1 MTGQLS
7 DKKELTWQEWEKM
20 ENDSTVLVD
29 LREEVVYHHGSIP
42 GAVCI
47 PLRCF
52 AEEKEKLPKDKCIVV
67 FCQRGEKSLQVVE
80 ELRKEGWQAYHLE
93 GGFLRW
99 LIDHAKEVNM
109 ERYSRHVLL
118 DEVGQEGQEKLL
130 ASKVLVV
137 GAGGLGA
144 PVALYLAAAGV
155 GTIGIVDA
163 DVVELSNLQRQII
176 HNTSRLGQKKVDSAK
191 ETIELLNPD
200 VTVKTYA
207 MRLTPENIGDLIE
220 EYDFVVDGV
229 DNFETKILIND
240 ACVLAGKP
248 FCHGGILRFQG
259 QVMTYVPGQGPCYR
273 CIFEEIPEQGS
284 VPNCGEAG
292 VIGVMAGIIG
302 CVQGL
307 ETIKYLL
314 GIGRLL
320 TGRMVV
326 FDGLNLTFRE
336 VKFGK
341 AIPTC
346 KVCGEH
352 PEIKDVKAEAWRYES
367 HGICTLH

>member
-1 MTGQLS
+1 M
-7 DKKELTWQEWEKM
+7 
-20 ENDSTVLVD
+20 
-29 LREEVVYHHGSIP
+29 
-42 GAVCI
+42 
-47 PLRCF
+47 
-52 AEEKEKLPKDKCIVV
+52 
-67 FCQRGEKSLQVVE
+67 
-80 ELRKEGWQAYHLE
+80 
-93 GGFLRW
+93 
-99 LIDHAKEVNM
+99 
-109 ERYSRHVLL
+109 
-118 DEVGQEGQEKLL
+118 
-130 ASKVLVV
+130 
-137 GAGGLGA
+137 
-144 PVALYLAAAGV
+144 
-155 GTIGIVDA
+155 
-163 DVVELSNLQRQII
+163 ELSNLQRQII

-229 DNFETKILIND
+229 DNFETKFLIND

-284 VPNCGEAG
+284 VPNCSEAG

-352 PEIKDVKAEAWRYES
+352 PEIKDLKAEAWRYES

>member
-1 MTGQLS
+1 MEGQFG
-7 DKKELTWQEWEKM
+7 DRKEITWEEWEKM
-20 ENDSTVLVD
+20 EKSSSVLVD
-29 LREEVVYHHGSIP
+29 LREEVVYHHGTIP

-47 PLRCF
+47 PIRCF
-52 AEEKEKLPKDKCIVV
+52 EEEKQSLPEDKCIVV

-80 ELRKEGWQAYHLE
+80 NLRNEGRQAYHLE

-176 HNTSRLGQKKVDSAK
+176 HNTSRLGQKKV
-191 ETIELLNPD
+191 E
-200 VTVKTYA
+200 TYA
-207 MRLTPENIGDLIE
+207 MRLTPENIRELIE
-220 EYDFVVDGV
+220 EYDFIVDGV
-229 DNFETKILIND
+229 DNFETKFLIND
-240 ACVLAGKP
+240 ACVLAEKP

-273 CIFEEIPEQGS
+273 CIFEEIPERGS
-284 VPNCGEAG
+284 VPNCSEAG

-320 TGRMVV
+320 TGRMIV

-341 AIPTC
+341 STPTC
-346 KVCGEH
+346 NVCGEH
-352 PEIKDVKAEAWRYES
+352 PEIKDVKAEAWRYVSHES
-367 HGICTLH
+367 CPFH